1 MAFENL
7 QYPLVISVTGKP
19 FLEFFFQIFRDFRSA
34 EKEVNNLSVVLRTHL
49 FAFLLECVCAGVGA
63 GLDADGSCP
72 FFSGIVRRNADD
84 GFADSLPSPGRLD
97 REPAVPFKAPVAGRE
112 NRDRFSGAQCRLR
125 LEDGPDYSCVVN
137 FGLVLFLAGQC
148 QKQWCDG

>member
-1 MAFENL
+1 MRMV
-7 QYPLVISVTGKP
+7 PV
-19 FLEFFFQIFRDFRSA
+19 RS
-34 EKEVNNLSVVLRTHL
+34 SPVLLGEMLMTDSL
-49 FAFLLECVCAGVGA
+49 
-63 GLDADGSCP
+63 
-72 FFSGIVRRNADD
+72 I
-84 GFADSLPSPGRLD
+84 SLPSPGRLD